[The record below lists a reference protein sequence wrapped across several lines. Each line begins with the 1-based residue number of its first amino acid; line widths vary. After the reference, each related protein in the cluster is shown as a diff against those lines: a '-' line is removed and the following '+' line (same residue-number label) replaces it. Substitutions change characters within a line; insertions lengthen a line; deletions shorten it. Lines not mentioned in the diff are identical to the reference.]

1 MSGLWVSLNHN
12 SHGDVVVIRHILG
25 LISVSLKDGV
35 EGIITNNLSEA
46 LEGNRLDGVEA
57 VKSVNLEVNGLDLI
71 NWDINESWVGGGGI
85 NSGVNLNEVGG
96 SWGVWSNLGDE
107 FWGGDLNG
115 GIFVVVLVLVVL
127 LVMALVAFFTSSS
140 AALFKVSFLSLVDL
154 LGFANKGLNGGVDHV
169 LDLAL
174 RHGFGTFTN
183 GGKSLLDGS

>member
-1 MSGLWVSLNHN
+1 VSGLWVSLNHN

>member
-1 MSGLWVSLNHN
+1 VSGLWVSLNHN

-25 LISVSLKDGV
+25 LISVSLEDGV

>member
-1 MSGLWVSLNHN
+1 VSGLWVSLNHN

-25 LISVSLKDGV
+25 LISVSLEDGV
-35 EGIITNNLSEA
+35 EGIVTNNLSEA
-46 LEGNRLDGVEA
+46 LKGNGLDGVEV

-71 NWDINESWVGGGGI
+71 NWDINESWVGGL

-115 GIFVVVLVLVVL
+115 GIFVMVLVLVVL

-140 AALFKVSFLSLVDL
+140 AALFKVSFLSLVDH

-174 RHGFGTFTN
+174 RHGFGTFSN

>member
-1 MSGLWVSLNHN
+1 VSGLWVSLNHN

-127 LVMALVAFFTSSS
+127 LVMALV
-140 AALFKVSFLSLVDL
+140 LYYKKRLEYC
-154 LGFANKGLNGGVDHV
+154 
-169 LDLAL
+169 
-174 RHGFGTFTN
+174 
-183 GGKSLLDGS
+183 